1 MKWKLAAK
9 RMAVLTVAATM
20 ITAAAGCGNSG
31 GDKEKKE
38 GADKGGGVT
47 ITVGLKASHVEI
59 SNINTYKDAWEKKTG
74 NKVDVQAIDDN
85 QFDSLLQTK
94 MSTSGM
100 WDIFIGDTGTQS
112 SSYQHEK
119 NLVDLSG
126 EAWVDKLTDTGKEFV
141 TNSDGKIYCFQM
153 CIRDRRRSIPACSLR
168 FIIHSAR
175 G

>member
-1 MKWKLAAK
+1 M
-9 RMAVLTVAATM
+9 
-20 ITAAAGCGNSG
+20 
-31 GDKEKKE
+31 
-38 GADKGGGVT
+38 T